1 MKTQHSKATIRHQGG
16 IIRTRGTRFMAEYN
30 VGYTRRRKSY
40 RTIEAAKNWI
50 EEQEKKL
57 LQQGINGLKL
67 SSRDTQDATEALA
80 KAQGR
85 ISLEKA
91 VDFWLKHHQQITDSL
106 TVRQTFD
113 RHIAWMKDRNFRPR
127 SIATRT
133 SSLKSFL
140 AQYGD
145 KKLMELTPR
154 CIEDFIIERVNNNG
168 QPLSP
173 RTGRNL
179 KVEFQAFFNWAE
191 RDQGANAGFE
201 NRLMRLEAP
210 VRDAKANEIIRVSD
224 AVKVLHLLEKLHPQT
239 AIASA
244 LACFAG
250 LRSEELN
257 QIRWEDIDFD
267 QNEIRVRAEIC
278 KTRTS
283 REVPIQPNLLTW
295 LHKYRQETGPISPH
309 FNVRGKYKKK
319 ACETLKIRWPSN
331 AARHS
336 YGTYYAKHFG
346 SYSQAADNMGHV
358 GGIKV
363 FMSAYKGY
371 CTKEDAAAYWMI
383 EPLPVTNKNM
393 AGHPRQSVKANEK
406 PQHA

>member
-1 MKTQHSKATIRHQGG
+1 MGLVKTLKNKATIRHQGG
-16 IIRTRGTRFMAEYN
+16 IVRLRGTRFMAEYN
-30 VGYTRRRKSY
+30 VGRTRRRKSY

-57 LQQGINGLKL
+57 FQQGVNGLRL
-67 SSRDTQDATEALA
+67 SSRDTQDATDALT

-85 ISLEKA
+85 VSLEGA
-91 VDFWLKHHQQITDSL
+91 VDFWLKHHRQVADSL

-113 RHIAWMKDRNFRPR
+113 RHIAWMRDRNFRMR
-127 SIATRT
+127 SVATRT
-133 SSLKSFL
+133 SSLKSFVE
-140 AQYGD
+140 QYGD
-145 KKLMELTPR
+145 AKLMDLTPR
-154 CIEDFIIERVNNNG
+154 GVEEFILNRVNNNG
-168 QPLSP
+168 HPLSP
-173 RTGRNL
+173 RTSRNL

-191 RDQGANAGFE
+191 KDRGANTGFE
-201 NRLMRLEAP
+201 NRLMRMEAP
-210 VRDAKANEIIRVSD
+210 VRDAKVNEIIRAAD
-224 AVKVLHLLEKLHPQT
+224 AAQVLHHLEKTHPQT

-283 REVPIQPNLLTW
+283 REIPIEPNLLKW
-295 LHKYRQETGPISPH
+295 LQKYRQKAGPVSPH
-309 FNVRGKYKKK
+309 FNVRGKYRKR
-319 ACETLKIRWPSN
+319 ACATLNIRWPSN

-336 YGTYYAKHFG
+336 YGTYYSKHFG

-358 GGIKV
+358 GGIKM

-371 CTKEDAAAYWMI
+371 CTKEEAAAYWKI
-383 EPLPVTNKNM
+383 EPRKAATRKPSVGKKHNR
-393 AGHPRQSVKANEK
+393 HQSS
-406 PQHA
+406 P